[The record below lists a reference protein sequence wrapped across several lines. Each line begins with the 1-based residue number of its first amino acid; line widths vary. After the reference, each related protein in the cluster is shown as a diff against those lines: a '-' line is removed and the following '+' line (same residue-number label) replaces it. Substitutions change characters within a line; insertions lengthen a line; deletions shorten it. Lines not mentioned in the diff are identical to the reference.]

1 VSAAEHDELTQA
13 RATKEREQAE
23 QGQQAPQAQQAQQGQ
38 QAEQAQQVL
47 DSEAW
52 EAAALAEASENAP
65 NSPRLRKNLM
75 RRDSSKATIPD
86 SLRAQIDTP
95 NTCRRVVERAL
106 ALAAAHVPTHRH
118 RVPTDRSA
126 LGHAGTGASVS
137 SRRGTRPPRQ
147 KPANKQRRR
156 TPPPPPPTPT
166 PPPPPPP
173 LPPTPTP
180 TPPPQPQP
188 PPPPPPLRPPPRSGR
203 R

>member
-1 VSAAEHDELTQA
+1 MSAAEHDELTQA

-23 QGQQAPQAQQAQQGQ
+23 QGQQAPQVQQAQQGQQAQ

-47 DSEAW
+47 DNEAW

-118 RVPTDRSA
+118 RGPPPSTCARSPKWSPSGCARGGSGAAYLAYTSLPPDARGAASVLGAA
-126 LGHAGTGASVS
+126 LGLRRGCTGA
-137 SRRGTRPPRQ
+137 
-147 KPANKQRRR
+147 AAA
-156 TPPPPPPTPT
+156 
-166 PPPPPPP
+166 
-173 LPPTPTP
+173 L
-180 TPPPQPQP
+180 
-188 PPPPPPLRPPPRSGR
+188 
-203 R
+203 

>member
-1 VSAAEHDELTQA
+1 MSAAEHDELTQA
-13 RATKEREQAE
+13 RATKEREQA
-23 QGQQAPQAQQAQQGQ
+23 PQVQQAQQGQQAQ

-47 DSEAW
+47 DNEAW

-118 RVPTDRSA
+118 RGPPPSTCARSPKWSPSGCTRGG
-126 LGHAGTGASVS
+126 LGARCCTGSAAGLHWGCGGTGA
-137 SRRGTRPPRQ
+137 
-147 KPANKQRRR
+147 AAA
-156 TPPPPPPTPT
+156 
-166 PPPPPPP
+166 
-173 LPPTPTP
+173 L
-180 TPPPQPQP
+180 
-188 PPPPPPLRPPPRSGR
+188 
-203 R
+203 

>member
-1 VSAAEHDELTQA
+1 MSAAEHDELTQA
-13 RATKEREQAE
+13 RATKEGQQAE

-47 DSEAW
+47 DNEAW

-118 RVPTDRSA
+118 RGPPPSTCARSPKWSPSGCA
-126 LGHAGTGASVS
+126 RGGSGAAYISPISPSGCARGGLGARCCTGSAAGLHWGCGGTGAAAALWSPAQED
-137 SRRGTRPPRQ
+137 GPR
-147 KPANKQRRR
+147 
-156 TPPPPPPTPT
+156 
-166 PPPPPPP
+166 
-173 LPPTPTP
+173 LY
-180 TPPPQPQP
+180 
-188 PPPPPPLRPPPRSGR
+188 
-203 R
+203 

>member
-1 VSAAEHDELTQA
+1 MSAAEHDELTQA
-13 RATKEREQAE
+13 RATKEREQA
-23 QGQQAPQAQQAQQGQ
+23 PQVQQAQQGQQAQ

-47 DSEAW
+47 DNEAW

-118 RVPTDRSA
+118 RVPTDCSA
-126 LGHAGTGASVS
+126 LGHAGTGASVN

-156 TPPPPPPTPT
+156 TPLPPPTPPLPPTPT
-166 PPPPPPP
+166 PPPPPM
-173 LPPTPTP
+173 
-180 TPPPQPQP
+180 P
-188 PPPPPPLRPPPRSGR
+188 PPPPPRPPAWQRLTR
-203 R
+203 